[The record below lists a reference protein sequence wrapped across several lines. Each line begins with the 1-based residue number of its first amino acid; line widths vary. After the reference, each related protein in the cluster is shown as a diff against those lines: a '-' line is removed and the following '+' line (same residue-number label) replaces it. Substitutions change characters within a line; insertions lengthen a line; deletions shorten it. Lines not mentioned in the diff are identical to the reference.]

1 MRINCSVTY
10 PFVRSLAIFLI
21 SYYSPRSP
29 HFINCAAV
37 ISTKIADK
45 LLGYVPFVRSLAIFL
60 ISYYS
65 PRSPHFI
72 NCAAVISSEIA
83 DKLPGYVPF
92 VLLASR
98 HASVAAAFLACRDV
112 TKSLQTKRQRR
123 LPFLY
128 IENLRPG
135 RCIFFVFFVNSCF
148 LLIGFFVCRERNM
161 SGKENAETEVPGKKR
176 GKETA

>member
-1 MRINCSVTY
+1 M
-10 PFVRSLAIFLI
+10 
-21 SYYSPRSP
+21 
-29 HFINCAAV
+29 

-72 NCAAVISSEIA
+72 NCAAVISTKIA

-92 VLLASR
+92 VPLASR

-128 IENLRPG
+128 IENSRPG
-135 RCIFFVFFVNSCF
+135 RCIFFVNSCF
-148 LLIGFFVCRERNM
+148 SLIGFFVCRERNM